1 MIDQFKE
8 SFRDEAYE
16 LLNSLES
23 SLLELETDPKNEDE
37 LSAVFRSMH
46 TIKGSA
52 SMFGF
57 QHISRFTHEVETVLD
72 SVRNGTVPVTKQL
85 ITLTLAARDH
95 IRFLLDNDEPES
107 AGPESDSL
115 IVQFHELAAPS
126 GSGTVAGQETTP
138 DEQSQVVGA
147 DSGGL
152 AKDAGTASDRESHR
166 GIETT
171 YRVRFAPPRDIYRNG
186 TNPLMLL
193 KEMSELGEFTSVAHV
208 ENIPDMGDLDPEL
221 CYLSWDIIVTTDKGI
236 NEIRDVFMFV
246 DDVAEIRIDVVA
258 DIDALLDGVTKKI
271 GEILLERGV
280 VTADALRR
288 AADRQQRLGRILVE
302 DGLDPHELD
311 SALKEQRHVQRV
323 RDRVQNEVAATNVRV
338 SAAKLDELVDLVGE
352 IVTLQ
357 ARLSQLVEH
366 DTNADLK
373 TVAEGFERATD
384 DLRDSTMSMRMVPI
398 GTTFSK
404 FKRLVRDLSEELGKK
419 VEIVTEGGET
429 ELDKTV
435 IDRLNDPLVHI
446 IRNSVGHGIES
457 PEARK
462 TARKT
467 ETGTVRLS
475 ATHSGASVVISISDD
490 GAGLNAER
498 IRAKAISRSIITED
512 AQLTDKELY
521 DLIFAPGFSTA
532 ENVTQVSGRGVGMD
546 VVKQAIESL
555 GGSVGVSSEPGIGA
569 RITLSIPLTLA
580 IIDGLLVEL
589 GTGKYVF
596 PLSAIEECIERTGS
610 NSDARMINNRGELL
624 PVVELRQVFAVNEP
638 PPEIEQIVVVRSAEN
653 IVGFAVDR
661 VVGEHQTVIK
671 SLGRVFRDLECVS
684 GATILGDGSV
694 ALIVDV
700 QRLTNLALQF
710 ETARR

>member
-23 SLLELETDPKNEDE
+23 SLLELETDPKNEGE

-115 IVQFHELAAPS
+115 IAQFHELAAPS
-126 GSGTVAGQETTP
+126 GSGTIAGQETTP
-138 DEQSQVVGA
+138 GEQSPDFGG
-147 DSGGL
+147 DSGGVV
-152 AKDAGTASDRESHR
+152 KDAGAASDRESHR

-171 YRVRFAPPRDIYRNG
+171 YRVRFSPPRDIYRNG

-208 ENIPDMGDLDPEL
+208 ENIPDMDDLDPEL

-384 DLRDSTMSMRMVPI
+384 DLRGSTMSMRMVPI

-462 TARKT
+462 TAGKT

-490 GAGLNAER
+490 GAGLSAER

-610 NSDARMINNRGELL
+610 DSDARMISNRGELL
-624 PVVELRQVFAVNEP
+624 PVVELRQVFAVNET

-653 IVGFAVDR
+653 TVGFAVDR

>member
-596 PLSAIEECIERTGS
+596 PLSAIEECIERTDS
-610 NSDARMINNRGELL
+610 SSDARMINNRGELL

>member
-115 IVQFHELAAPS
+115 IAQFHELAAPS
-126 GSGTVAGQETTP
+126 GSGAVAGQETSP

-596 PLSAIEECIERTGS
+596 PLSAIEECIERTDS
-610 NSDARMINNRGELL
+610 SSDARMINNRGELL

>member
-23 SLLELETDPKNEDE
+23 SLLELETDPTNEGE

-115 IVQFHELAAPS
+115 IAQFHELAAPS

-596 PLSAIEECIERTGS
+596 PLSAIEECIERTDS
-610 NSDARMINNRGELL
+610 SSDARMINNRGELL

>member
-126 GSGTVAGQETTP
+126 GSGAVAGQETSP

-596 PLSAIEECIERTGS
+596 PLSAIEECIERTDS
-610 NSDARMINNRGELL
+610 SSDARMINNRGELL

>member
-115 IVQFHELAAPS
+115 IAQFHELAAPS
-126 GSGTVAGQETTP
+126 GSGAVAGQETSP

-521 DLIFAPGFSTA
+521 DLIFAPGFSIA